1 MSEQN
6 NNPYIAGASIG
17 GTETFVGRIDIL
29 KQVQYTLR
37 HPQESAIV
45 LHGQRRIGKTSI
57 LYELKKKLERTYH
70 PVYFDLIGKAHQS
83 LEETLQELA
92 NTISL
97 DLNKGTVNLGHNPKT
112 EFSQVWLP
120 NFLNTLTKSLVLL
133 FDEFDALDDPSFKET
148 SDAFFR
154 YVHGLLPINPE
165 RLSFV
170 FVIGRNINDLHDVAS
185 ALCKDVNDTIHVSLL
200 DHEDTVKLIRFS
212 VENNTLHWSDKTI
225 EKVWQL
231 THGHPYLTQSLC
243 KNIWN
248 RLYDENPK
256 KPPIVTLNDIEN
268 AIPNALKSSHSA
280 LDWLWKGLQ
289 SPERVVV
296 SALAKVGEG
305 IITEAQLQ
313 NLLIENGI
321 QRVIP
326 KLEQAPQILK
336 NWDIIEPDDGGYCFR
351 VELFR
356 QWIAKYKPLNKIKK
370 DELDNVIP
378 VANDLY
384 KAACRLFEAGQLDKA
399 FSTLQDAI
407 NYNPNH
413 IGATQLLADI
423 LLAQGKTSEAR
434 DTLEELFK
442 KDPSAARSRL
452 IDVLLTLAKTGDDEN
467 EKLSFYTR
475 LFELDEQQPEIE
487 SHWLQEVKLDW
498 EQIWQ
503 KRGDEA
509 YKAGNLN
516 NALSAYKKAL
526 DKAVESESELDRK
539 ILQIKAEIQKRR
551 RVFLEK
557 NIQLKASP
565 DTELEWNIITGSKGG
580 EGKTMLALLL
590 LTRNLE
596 LGKSTLIIDL
606 NATNTDSSAILL
618 EERRRDRRIVIEH
631 ETANNS
637 ALVEQVGANQIIV
650 QRTFSPLKQNQQRDY
665 YAVAWPSNP
674 YGLYKSSLFADF
686 LCTIKKNAN
695 RIQKEL
701 EMPALESVIIDT
713 NYHFCNIFSTDE
725 QYYKE
730 YQEGILKNDSIKVW
744 FLWVYRQL
752 NNLIKANEEGDARA
766 MYATAGAM
774 EAYLKRAD
782 NLTPF
787 MHVFTPVALVSSK
800 PEKSAGAAALI
811 KLINAI
817 RSDEDDT
824 IQGLE
829 EIENLPKGNP
839 IRFRNWVDRL
849 ETARLNLQRQG
860 HNEPHSLF
868 LNMFINASQVQNRDN
883 YFELPKN
890 VIPLSVYHPALQ
902 YYTDRSS
909 SDPVSEIKDFTLY
922 KKFFDLL
929 Q

>member
-6 NNPYIAGASIG
+6 NNPYVAGSSVG

-57 LYELKKKLERTYH
+57 LYQLKKQLEKTYH
-70 PVYFDLIGKAHQS
+70 PVYFDLIGKARQY
-83 LEETLQELA
+83 LEETLQDLA

-97 DLNKGTVNLGHNPKT
+97 DLDKGTVDLGNNPKT

-120 NFLNTLTKSLVLL
+120 NVLNHLTKSLVLL
-133 FDEFDALDDPSFKET
+133 FDEFDALDDPTLKET
-148 SDAFFR
+148 SDAFFL
-154 YVHGLLPINPE
+154 YVHGLLPINPK

-212 VENNTLHWSDKTI
+212 VDNNTLHWSDETI

-248 RLYDENPK
+248 RLYDDNPQ
-256 KPPIVTLNDIEN
+256 KPPLVTLNDIEN
-268 AIPNALKSSHSA
+268 AIPKALKSSHSA
-280 LDWLWKGLQ
+280 LDWLWRGLQ

-296 SALAKVGEG
+296 SALAKAGEG

-321 QRVIP
+321 QRVIQ

-336 NWDIIEPDDGGYCFR
+336 NWDVIEPDDDGYRFR

-356 QWIAKYKPLNKIKK
+356 QWIAKYKRLSQVKK
-370 DELDNVIP
+370 EELDNVVP

-384 KAACRLFEAGQLDKA
+384 KAASALYEAGQLDEA
-399 FSTLQDAI
+399 FPPLRQAMSL
-407 NYNPNH
+407 NPNH
-413 IGATQLLADI
+413 VGATQLHVDV
-423 LLAQGKTSEAR
+423 LLAQGKTSEAH
-434 DTLEELFK
+434 ENIKKLFE
-442 KDPSAARSRL
+442 KDPSAARPRL
-452 IDVLLTLAKTGDDEN
+452 IDVLLTLAKTCDDEN
-467 EKLSFYTR
+467 EKLSFYTQ
-475 LFELDEQQPEIE
+475 LFELDDQQSEIE
-487 SHWLQEVKLDW
+487 SRWLQEVKLDW

-509 YKAGNLN
+509 YKAGELD

-526 DKAVESESELDRK
+526 DKAAVDSESELNRK
-539 ILQIKAEIQKRR
+539 ISQVKGKIQEIRQLE
-551 RVFLEK
+551 LEK
-557 NIQLKASP
+557 IQFKASSN
-565 DTELEWNIITGSKGG
+565 TELEWNIITSSQNAT
-580 EGKTMLALLL
+580 GKTLLSLLL
-590 LTRNLE
+590 LARNLE
-596 LGKSTLIIDL
+596 LGKSTLVIDL
-606 NATNTDSSAILL
+606 NAMNADSSAILF
-618 EERRRDRRIVIEH
+618 EKRRRDRRIVIEQK
-631 ETANNS
+631 S
-637 ALVEQVGANQIIV
+637 AESMEQRGSTQIIV
-650 QRTFSPLKQNQQRDY
+650 QRTFSSLRQNQQRDY
-665 YAVAWPSNP
+665 YAVGWPSNP
-674 YGLYKSSLFADF
+674 YGLYKPSLFADF
-686 LCTIKKNAN
+686 LCTIKNNAD
-695 RIQKEL
+695 RIRTEL
-701 EMPALESVIIDT
+701 DMPALESVIIDT
-713 NYHFCNIFSTDE
+713 NYHFCNIFSNNE
-725 QYYKE
+725 KYYKE
-730 YQEGILKNDSIKVW
+730 YQDGILKNDSIKVW

-752 NNLIKANEEGDARA
+752 DNLIKINEEGDAKA
-766 MYATAGAM
+766 VYATAATM
-774 EAYLKRAD
+774 EAYLKRTD
-782 NLTPF
+782 NPTPF

-800 PEKSAGAAALI
+800 KDESAGASAALF
-811 KLINAI
+811 KLFNAI
-817 RSDEDDT
+817 RNEEDDT

-829 EIENLPKGNP
+829 EVEKLPKGNP

-860 HNEPHSLF
+860 HKDPHSLF
-868 LNMFINASQVQNRDN
+868 LDMLINASQIQNRDGKL
-883 YFELPKN
+883 ERPQN
-890 VIPLSVYHPALQ
+890 VIPLSVYHAALQ
-902 YYTDRSS
+902 YYTDRSA
-909 SDPVSEIKDFTLY
+909 SDPVSEIKGFSLY